1 MTVALDRLTPI
12 QGTTMHYPF
21 PREFRPS
28 EKHART
34 YKSVENLKKALDKRE
49 WSHNLRYLV
58 YRFESGR
65 VTAVFYGRH
74 SLSAINDK
82 WPVVG

>member
-1 MTVALDRLTPI
+1 MTKEP
-12 QGTTMHYPF
+12 TMSHASRDFPAR

-34 YKSVENLKKALDKRE
+34 YKSVENLKKALNKRE

-65 VTAVFYGRH
+65 VTAVFYG
-74 SLSAINDK
+74 SGAMYAINDK